1 MQFIFSLFGFLSLL
15 FVFTV
20 RYLDRS
26 WSYKASS
33 TSPVANNL
41 LMIKFQGKKEKKK
54 KVLKFGPVKMNVL
67 YVYNKTGQILHLPNY
82 SIFSSYFWTKK
93 GTVVV
98 NVVFRFASFQ
108 MEFQIPGI
116 TALFFLGK
124 NLEWNLS

>member
-1 MQFIFSLFGFLSLL
+1 
-15 FVFTV
+15 
-20 RYLDRS
+20 
-26 WSYKASS
+26 
-33 TSPVANNL
+33 
-41 LMIKFQGKKEKKK
+41 MIKFQGKKEKKK

-67 YVYNKTGQILHLPNY
+67 YIYNKTGQILHLPNY

-116 TALFFLGK
+116 PALFFLGK
-124 NLEWNLS
+124 SLEWNLS